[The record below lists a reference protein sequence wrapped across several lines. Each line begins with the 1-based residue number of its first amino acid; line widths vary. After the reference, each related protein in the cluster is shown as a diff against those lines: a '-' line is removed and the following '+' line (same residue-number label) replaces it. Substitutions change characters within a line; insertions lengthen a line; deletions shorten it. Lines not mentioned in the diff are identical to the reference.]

1 MSADWTDAH
10 GQMPGSLELA
20 YLGDALYE
28 LYVRR
33 HLLGRGEHVRQL
45 HGRAIGIVCAQAQA
59 RALALVEPILTQ
71 QERDVA
77 RRARNARQ
85 TPTKNAQTAAY
96 HRATALEAVLGYL
109 YLTGQQERLDDI
121 MRLILKDGKE

>member
-1 MSADWTDAH
+1 MSADWPDAH
-10 GQMPGSLELA
+10 GQIPGSLELA

-45 HGRAIGIVCAQAQA
+45 HGRAIGIVCAQ
-59 RALALVEPILTQ
+59 PILTQ

>member
-1 MSADWTDAH
+1 MLDSASIGMIAAMVVMVICSAYFSATETAFTSLNRIRLKSKADA
-10 GQMPGSLELA
+10 
-20 YLGDALYE
+20 GD
-28 LYVRR
+28 RR
-33 HLLGRGEHVRQL
+33 
-45 HGRAIGIVCAQAQA
+45 AA

-71 QERDVA
+71 QERDVV

>member
-1 MSADWTDAH
+1 M
-10 GQMPGSLELA
+10 
-20 YLGDALYE
+20 
-28 LYVRR
+28 
-33 HLLGRGEHVRQL
+33 
-45 HGRAIGIVCAQAQA
+45 
-59 RALALVEPILTQ
+59 
-71 QERDVA
+71 A

>member
-1 MSADWTDAH
+1 MSADLPDAH

-96 HRATALEAVLGYL
+96 HRATALEAVVGYL
-109 YLTGQQERLDDI
+109 YITGREDRL
-121 MRLILKDGKE
+121 RLVLEAALGEEDV